1 MSIEYSNI
9 FYFKSINSIG
19 GVESY
24 FYYLTKKYQD
34 LDITV
39 FYNEGDENQ
48 IRRLKKLVRVEKYEG
63 QKLKCKKIFVNY
75 SSEGILNNTEAEEYI
90 YVVHADYKNQKNLT
104 FRGHEKLNRFIA
116 VSKEVAKSFEEV
128 TGIKAEVSYNP
139 IMLEKPK
146 KVLNLISATRLT
158 EEKGRDRMIKLRR
171 NVKCCKNTL
180 SLDNIYQ

>member
-1 MSIEYSNI
+1 MYSNI
-9 FYFKSINSIG
+9 FYFRSINSIG

-24 FYYLTKKYQD
+24 FNYLAKKYQD

-39 FYNEGDENQ
+39 FYNEGDEQ
-48 IRRLKKLVRVEKYEG
+48 QLKRLSKLVRVEKYEG
-63 QKLKCKKIFVNY
+63 QKLNCKKIFVNY

-90 YVVHADYKNQKNLT
+90 FVIHADYQNQKNLR
-104 FRGHEKLNRFIA
+104 FVAHPKINRYIA
-116 VSKEVAKSFEEV
+116 VSKEAAKNFEEV

-158 EEKGRDRMIKLRR
+158 EEKGRDRMIKLR
-171 NVKCCKNTL
+171 
-180 SLDNIYQ
+180 

>member
-9 FYFKSINSIG
+9 FYFRSINSIG

-24 FYYLTKKYQD
+24 FYYLSKKYQD

-39 FYNEGDENQ
+39 FYDEGDEQ
-48 IRRLKKLVRVEKYEG
+48 QLKRLSKLVRVEKYEG
-63 QKLKCKKIFVNY
+63 QKLNCKKIFVNY

-90 YVVHADYKNQKNLT
+90 FVIHADYKNQKNL
-104 FRGHEKLNRFIA
+104 RFIPHPKITRYIA
-116 VSKEVAKSFEEV
+116 VSKEVAKNFEEI

-139 IMLEKPK
+139 IILEKPK